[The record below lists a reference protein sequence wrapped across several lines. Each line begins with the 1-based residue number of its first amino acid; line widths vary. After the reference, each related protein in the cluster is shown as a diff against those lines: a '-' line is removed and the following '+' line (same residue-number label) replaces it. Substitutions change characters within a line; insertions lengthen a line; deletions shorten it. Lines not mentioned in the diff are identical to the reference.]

1 MNHNIDTES
10 ASTEIFKGFQIVGR
24 HRKQRRK
31 TARKDLATEL
41 SLFRCCAVFE
51 HLDMPDM
58 SVSANWSRATEI
70 SFGVAVYILSREES

>member
-1 MNHNIDTES
+1 MIMSLKQRKLKFKPRIKLNHNIDTES

-24 HRKQRRK
+24 HRKQCRK
-31 TARKDLATEL
+31 TSRKDLATEL

-58 SVSANWSRATEI
+58 PVSAN
-70 SFGVAVYILSREES
+70 